1 MKTGEFGLIL
11 VVAESGVEGWY
22 VRARARA
29 TSPAWPPSASPR
41 AAASNGFL
49 SPCYNILCCIAIKAW
64 MDSVASAACL

>member
-22 VRARARA
+22 ASAHARA
-29 TSPAWPPSASPR
+29 TSSVWPR

-49 SPCYNILCCIAIKAW
+49 SPCYNISYVVLLYVLAKAW